1 MTTERHY
8 MNDFNIDITI
18 TVYRDNQPNIVFN
31 SNTLSDE
38 TIHLMMNDIE
48 LKLDNITGELHHVFN
63 YK

>member
-1 MTTERHY
+1 